1 MPIYSYK
8 CLKGHKFSQVS
19 RKFKDSLDDYVYC
32 PQCARVSQRQVGE
45 SMKGTTHKW
54 AGRILEWGKPDI
66 IVDRE
71 EDLLV
76 EGQKPMTVIE
86 G

>member
-1 MPIYSYK
+1 MPVYEYRCLGGHKSERICAVDNRDDVVF
-8 CLKGHKFSQVS
+8 CLKCKGRSM
-19 RKFKDSLDDYVYC
+19 
-32 PQCARVSQRQVGE
+32 RQ
-45 SMKGTTHKW
+45 MPKGTSSKW
-54 AGRILEWGKPDI
+54 IGRILEWGKPDI

>member
-1 MPIYSYK
+1 
-8 CLKGHKFSQVS
+8 
-19 RKFKDSLDDYVYC
+19 
-32 PQCARVSQRQVGE
+32 
-45 SMKGTTHKW
+45 MKGTTHKW

>member
-1 MPIYSYK
+1 MPVYSYK
-8 CLKGHKFSQVS
+8 CLKGHKFDRVCIVEC
-19 RKFKDSLDDYVYC
+19 RNFPKEC
-32 PQCARVSQRQVGE
+32 PVCSSSARRLVKE
-45 SMKGTTHKW
+45 SMKGQTHKW
-54 AGRILEWGKPDI
+54 VGRILEWGKPDI
-66 IVDRE
+66 VVDRE

>member
-8 CLKGHKFSQVS
+8 CLKGHKFERLYAEFKESQEDIVFCAQCYRVS
-19 RKFKDSLDDYVYC
+19 RRLVK
-32 PQCARVSQRQVGE
+32 E

-66 IVDRE
+66 VVDRE